1 MAAGHVVQK
10 IVKVIFLLLL
20 EENLV
25 IAASWQMP
33 DLILKGST
41 LRQIGAGGRAAPR
54 SIAARGGA
62 ATAAA
67 AELARL
73 GLLAAGL
80 CGHPSTCH

>member
-1 MAAGHVVQK
+1 
-10 IVKVIFLLLL
+10 
-20 EENLV
+20 
-25 IAASWQMP
+25 MP

-54 SIAARGGA
+54 SIAAREGA